1 MKDRV
6 LLTGAT
12 GLIGR
17 PTITAL
23 ADLGYEVIALSRSGN
38 VDGAHHTIQA
48 DILDQH
54 GRRAAVKQAKA
65 SHLLHLAWHDAPQGR
80 WSAAENLDW
89 AAATLQLVR
98 EFSQNGGKRAV
109 CVGSCAEY
117 DWSQEVLSETTQLKP
132 ASLYG
137 KAKAATGTLLCGA
150 AGDLGLSLAWARI
163 FFCYGPGEPKGR
175 LLGDL
180 LAGLSKGETVPC
192 TDGLQERDFLH
203 TGDVSRALA
212 AILSSELTGPV
223 NVASGVAT
231 PVRKLVEEV
240 ARQMGCQ
247 EMVEFGAIKR
257 AVDDPNRIV
266 ADVTKLSDIGF
277 DSGFNIER
285 GLADCIA
292 KMNAAPL
299 A

>member
-1 MKDRV
+1 MKNRV

-23 ADLGYEVIALSRSGN
+23 ADLGYEVIAISRSDS

-48 DILDQH
+48 DVLDPRS
-54 GRRAAVKQAKA
+54 RRAAVKQAGA

-80 WSAAENLDW
+80 WSAPENLDW

-98 EFSQNGGKRAV
+98 EFSDVGGIRAV

-203 TGDVSRALA
+203 TADVARALA

-223 NVASGVAT
+223 NVASGNAT
-231 PVRKLVEEV
+231 PVRRLIEEV

-247 EMVEFGAIKR
+247 KMVRFGAIER
-257 AVDDPNRIV
+257 AVDDPNLIV
-266 ADVTKLSDIGF
+266 ADVTRLSDIGF
-277 DSGFNIER
+277 ETVFNIET
-285 GLADCIA
+285 GVADCIA
-292 KMNAAPL
+292 KMNAGPPA
-299 A
+299 